1 MIKIIMEDGNI
12 KKIISFEKIKNN
24 INKNKTILNLSYI
37 ETQLLLLL

>member
-24 INKNKTILNLSYI
+24 IN
-37 ETQLLLLL
+37 QLCNI